1 MLTVSRETLGS
12 ELAITSRVPREPGRA
27 NIRPDLATV
36 ARRVSCTWIASA
48 LVAAL
53 IPVSNALAFAF
64 EDVVARA
71 QQLATG
77 PYQPPVE
84 TPSFMR
90 EMGYDQYRGIRHQAQ
105 HNLWRDAHSGFQVSP
120 VMPGS
125 VYACIVPINEVN
137 GSNVRRLAFRKE
149 HFTFDEPKLGQ
160 RIPDDL
166 GYAGFELSY
175 SLDRPAIGGE
185 FLVFAGASY
194 FRAIGKGGQ
203 WGLSVRGA
211 AIDTG
216 LASGEE
222 FPDFIE
228 FWLVR
233 PRPRASR
240 MTVYALLNSPRL
252 TGAYEFLISPGAST
266 RLDVR
271 AVLFTRD
278 RIEQLGI
285 APLTSMYVYGENTP
299 RPRDAWRP
307 EVHDSDGLLVHDGS
321 GDWIWQPLLNP
332 SKITI
337 HSFSAGSEFGLL
349 QRDRHFASYEDAETN
364 YHRRPSAV
372 VRLEQGFETGRIL
385 LVQLPTKNEFMD
397 NIVAFWSL
405 PGAVDGGT
413 KLDLKY
419 RLSFGGPTIAQTKL
433 GQVVNTFV
441 GRDVIDAS
449 SMAGQYRFV
458 VDFRGAGLD
467 QLKADAPLVAA
478 ISAHEGTAI
487 LEHQLKRVDATG
499 FWRLSILARAAA
511 DNPLALRASL
521 NMNGRQV
528 TEVWS
533 YELEANNALRRDE

>member
-1 MLTVSRETLGS
+1 MES
-12 ELAITSRVPREPGRA
+12 ELAITGCV
-27 NIRPDLATV
+27 TV
-36 ARRVSCTWIASA
+36 ARRVRWKWIASV

-53 IPVSNALAFAF
+53 IPVSSALAFAF

-71 QQLATG
+71 RQLAAG

-90 EMGYDQYRGIRHQAQ
+90 EIGYDQHRGIRHQAQ
-105 HNLWRDAHSGFQVSP
+105 HNLWRDTDSRFQVSP
-120 VMPGS
+120 VMPGN
-125 VYACIVPINEVN
+125 VYARVVAINEVT
-137 GSNVRRLAFRKE
+137 GRNVRRLPFRKE
-149 HFTFDEPKLGQ
+149 HFTFDEVELGQ
-160 RIPDDL
+160 RIPNDL

-175 SLDRPAIGGE
+175 SLGRPDIDDK
-185 FLVFAGASY
+185 FLVFAGGSY
-194 FRAIGKGGQ
+194 FRGIGKGGQ

-252 TGAYEFLISPGAST
+252 TGAYKFLISPGAST
-266 RLDVR
+266 RLDVS

-285 APLTSMYVYGENTP
+285 APLTSMYFYGENTP
-299 RPRDAWRP
+299 RPHDAWRP
-307 EVHDSDGLLVHDGS
+307 EVHDSDGLLVQDGS

-332 SKITI
+332 SKITF
-337 HSFSAGSEFGLL
+337 HNFSAGSEFGLL
-349 QRDRHFASYEDAETN
+349 QRDTRFASYEDAETN
-364 YHRRPSAV
+364 YHRRPSAI
-372 VRLEQGFETGRIL
+372 VRLEQGFEPGRIL
-385 LVQLPTKNEFMD
+385 LVQLPTKNEFLD

-405 PGAVDGGT
+405 PGPVDGGT

-419 RLSFGGPTIAQTKL
+419 RLSFGGPTIAQTRL
-433 GQVVNTFV
+433 GRVVNTFV

-449 SMAGQYRFV
+449 SMAGQYRFI
-458 VDFRGAGLD
+458 VDFTGARLD
-467 QLKADAPLVAA
+467 QLNADAPLAAA
-478 ISAHEGTAI
+478 ISSHQGTTI
-487 LEHQLKRVDATG
+487 LEHQLERVDATG
-499 FWRLSILARAAA
+499 FWRLSILAQAGA
-511 DNPLALRASL
+511 DKPLALRSSL
-521 NMNGRQV
+521 NINGRQL

-533 YELEANNALRRDE
+533 YELEANNALRRNE

>member
-1 MLTVSRETLGS
+1 MSTASRGRLGA
-12 ELAITSRVPREPGRA
+12 ELAITSHASREPGTVSA
-27 NIRPDLATV
+27 RPGPATV
-36 ARRVSCTWIASA
+36 PRRASYTWIASA

-64 EDVVARA
+64 DDVVARA
-71 QQLATG
+71 QQLAAG

-84 TPSFMR
+84 TPRFMR

-125 VYACIVPINEVN
+125 VYARIVPINEVN
-137 GSNVRRLAFRKE
+137 GSSVRRLAFRKE
-149 HFTFDEPKLGQ
+149 HFTFDEPELGQ

-175 SLDRPAIGGE
+175 SLDRPAIEGK

-233 PRPRASR
+233 PRARASR

-252 TGAYEFLISPGAST
+252 TGAHKFLISPGAST

-337 HSFSAGSEFGLL
+337 HSFSAGNEFGLL
-349 QRDRHFASYEDAETN
+349 QRDTHFASYEDAETN

-372 VRLEQGFETGRIL
+372 VGLEQGFETGRIL

-397 NIVAFWSL
+397 NIVAFWSP
-405 PGAVDGGT
+405 PGPVDGGT

-419 RLSFGGPTIAQTKL
+419 RLSFGNPTIAQTKL
-433 GQVVNTFV
+433 GQVVNTFI
-441 GRDVIDAS
+441 GRDIIDAT

-458 VDFRGAGLD
+458 VDFRGARLD

-499 FWRLSILARAAA
+499 FWRLSILARAGA
-511 DNPLALRASL
+511 DDPLALRASL

-533 YELEANNALRRDE
+533 YELEANNAVRRGE

>member
-36 ARRVSCTWIASA
+36 VRRVSYTWIASA

-149 HFTFDEPKLGQ
+149 HFTFDEPKLEQ

-499 FWRLSILARAAA
+499 FWRLSILARATA

>member
-1 MLTVSRETLGS
+1 MES
-12 ELAITSRVPREPGRA
+12 ELAITSCAPREPATSDAKPGHV
-27 NIRPDLATV
+27 TV
-36 ARRVSCTWIASA
+36 ARGVHCKRIVSV

-53 IPVSNALAFAF
+53 VPVSSALAFGF

-71 QQLATG
+71 RQLAAA

-84 TPSFMR
+84 TPRFMR
-90 EMGYDQYRGIRHQAQ
+90 EIGYDQYRGIRHQPQ
-105 HNLWRDAHSGFQVSP
+105 HNLWRDTHSTFQVWP
-120 VMPGS
+120 VMPGN
-125 VYACIVPINEVN
+125 VYTRVVAINEVI
-137 GSNVRRLAFRKE
+137 GRDVRRLPFRKE
-149 HFTFDEPKLGQ
+149 HFTFDEVELEK
-160 RIPDDL
+160 RIPNDL

-175 SLDRPAIGGE
+175 SLGQPNIDDK
-185 FLVFAGASY
+185 FLVFAGGSY

-252 TGAYEFLISPGAST
+252 TGAYKFLISPGAST
-266 RLDVR
+266 RLDVS

-285 APLTSMYVYGENTP
+285 AALTSMYFYGENTP
-299 RPRDAWRP
+299 RPPDAWRP
-307 EVHDSDGLLVHDGS
+307 EVHDSDGLLVQDGL

-332 SKITI
+332 SKITF
-337 HSFSAGSEFGLL
+337 HNFSAGREFGLL
-349 QRDRHFASYEDAETN
+349 QRDTRFASYEDAETN
-364 YHRRPSAV
+364 YHRRPSAM
-372 VRLEQGFETGRIL
+372 VRLEQGFEPGRVL
-385 LVQLPTKNEFMD
+385 LVQLPTKNEFLD
-397 NIVAFWSL
+397 NIVAFWTL
-405 PGAVDGGT
+405 PGPVDGGS

-433 GQVVNTFV
+433 ARVVNTFV

-449 SMAGQYRFV
+449 STAGKYRFI
-458 VDFRGAGLD
+458 VDFTGARLD
-467 QLKADAPLVAA
+467 QLNADAPLVAA
-478 ISAHEGTAI
+478 ISSHEGTTI
-487 LEHQLKRVDATG
+487 LEHQLERIDATG
-499 FWRLSILARAAA
+499 FWRLSILAQA
-511 DNPLALRASL
+511 DADKPLALRSSL
-521 NMNGRQV
+521 NINGRQL

-533 YELEANNALRRDE
+533 YELEANNALRRNE

>member
-1 MLTVSRETLGS
+1 MES
-12 ELAITSRVPREPGRA
+12 ELAITSYAPRKPGTA
-27 NIRPDLATV
+27 DAKPGHVTV
-36 ARRVSCTWIASA
+36 QRRVSWKWIVSV

-53 IPVSNALAFAF
+53 IPVSSALAFAF

-71 QQLATG
+71 RQLAAG

-84 TPSFMR
+84 MPSFMR
-90 EMGYDQYRGIRHQAQ
+90 EIGYDQYRGIRHRAQ
-105 HNLWRDAHSGFQVSP
+105 HNLWRDAGSRFQVSP
-120 VMPGS
+120 VMPGN
-125 VYACIVPINEVN
+125 VYARTVAINEVT
-137 GSNVRRLAFRKE
+137 GRNVRRLAFHKE
-149 HFTFDEPKLGQ
+149 HFTFDEVELEQ
-160 RIPDDL
+160 RIPNDL

-175 SLDRPAIGGE
+175 SLGQPDIDDK
-185 FLVFAGASY
+185 FLVFAGGSY
-194 FRAIGKGGQ
+194 FRGIGKGGQ

-233 PRPRASR
+233 PRPRASH

-252 TGAYEFLISPGAST
+252 TGAYKFLISPGAST
-266 RLDVR
+266 RLDVS
-271 AVLFTRD
+271 AVLFTRA

-285 APLTSMYVYGENTP
+285 APLTSMYFYGENTP
-299 RPRDAWRP
+299 RPHDAWRP

-332 SKITI
+332 SQITF
-337 HSFSAGSEFGLL
+337 HSFSAGREFGLL
-349 QRDRHFASYEDAETN
+349 QRDTRFASYEDAETN
-364 YHRRPSAV
+364 YHRRPSAI
-372 VRLEQGFETGRIL
+372 VRLEQGFKPGRIL
-385 LVQLPTKNEFMD
+385 LVQLPTRNEFLD

-405 PGAVDGGT
+405 PGPVDGGT

-419 RLSFGGPTIAQTKL
+419 RLSFGGPTIAQRRL
-433 GQVVNTFV
+433 GRVVNTFV

-449 SMAGQYRFV
+449 SRAGQYRFI
-458 VDFRGAGLD
+458 VDFAGARLD
-467 QLKADAPLVAA
+467 QLNADAPLTAA
-478 ISAHEGTAI
+478 ISSHQGTTI
-487 LEHQLKRVDATG
+487 LEHQLERIDATG

-511 DNPLALRASL
+511 DKPLALRSSL
-521 NMNGRQV
+521 NINGRQL

-533 YELEANNALRRDE
+533 YELEANNALRRNE

>member
-1 MLTVSRETLGS
+1 
-12 ELAITSRVPREPGRA
+12 VPRRA
-27 NIRPDLATV
+27 
-36 ARRVSCTWIASA
+36 SYTWIASA

-64 EDVVARA
+64 DDVVARA
-71 QQLATG
+71 QQLAAG

-84 TPSFMR
+84 TPRFMR

-125 VYACIVPINEVN
+125 VYARIVPINEVN
-137 GSNVRRLAFRKE
+137 GSSVRRLAFRKE
-149 HFTFDEPKLGQ
+149 HFTFDEPELGQ

-175 SLDRPAIGGE
+175 SLDRPAIEGK

-233 PRPRASR
+233 PRARASR

-252 TGAYEFLISPGAST
+252 TGAHKFLISPGAST

-337 HSFSAGSEFGLL
+337 HSFSAGNEFGLL
-349 QRDRHFASYEDAETN
+349 QRDTHFASYEDAETN

-372 VRLEQGFETGRIL
+372 VGLEQGFETGRIL

-397 NIVAFWSL
+397 NIVAFWSP
-405 PGAVDGGT
+405 PGPVDGGT

-419 RLSFGGPTIAQTKL
+419 RLSFGNPTIAQTKL
-433 GQVVNTFV
+433 GQVVNTFI
-441 GRDVIDAS
+441 GRDIIDAT

-458 VDFRGAGLD
+458 VDFRGARLD

-499 FWRLSILARAAA
+499 FWRLSILARAGA
-511 DNPLALRASL
+511 DDPLALRASL

-533 YELEANNALRRDE
+533 YELEANNAVRRGE

>member
-12 ELAITSRVPREPGRA
+12 ELAITSRVPHEPGRA

-36 ARRVSCTWIASA
+36 ARRVSYTWIASA

-125 VYACIVPINEVN
+125 VYARIVPINEVN

-385 LVQLPTKNEFMD
+385 LVQLPTNNEFMD
-397 NIVAFWSL
+397 NIVAFWSP
-405 PGAVDGGT
+405 PGPVDGGT

-419 RLSFGGPTIAQTKL
+419 RLSFGDPTIAQTKL

-449 SMAGQYRFV
+449 SMAGRYRFI
-458 VDFRGAGLD
+458 VDFRGARLD
-467 QLKADAPLVAA
+467 ELKADAPLVAA

-499 FWRLSILARAAA
+499 FWRLSILARATA

-521 NMNGRQV
+521 NMNGRQA

>member
-1 MLTVSRETLGS
+1 MDYSPRRNLT
-12 ELAITSRVPREPGRA
+12 
-27 NIRPDLATV
+27 
-36 ARRVSCTWIASA
+36 SCMWVASA
-48 LVAAL
+48 LVFAL
-53 IPVSNALAFAF
+53 IPASNALAFAF
-64 EDVVARA
+64 EDVIARA
-71 QQLATG
+71 QDLAAG
-77 PYQPPVE
+77 PYVPPVE
-84 TPSFMR
+84 TPRFMR
-90 EMGYDQYRGIRHQAQ
+90 EMGYDQYRGIRYQAQ
-105 HNLWRDAHSGFQVSP
+105 HNLWRDAHSAFQVSP

-125 VYACIVPINEVN
+125 VYARIVPINEVD
-137 GSNVRRLAFRKE
+137 GANVRRVAFRKE
-149 HFTFDEPKLGQ
+149 HFTFDEPELGQ

-175 SLDRPAIGGE
+175 SLDRPTIEGK

-266 RLDVR
+266 HLDVR

-349 QRDRHFASYEDAETN
+349 QRDTHFASYEDAETN

-372 VRLEQGFETGRIL
+372 VRLGQGFETGRIL
-385 LVQLPTKNEFMD
+385 LAQLPTKNEFMD
-397 NIVAFWSL
+397 NIVAFWSP

-419 RLSFGGPTIAQTKL
+419 RLSFGSPTIAQTRL

-458 VDFRGAGLD
+458 VDFRGPRLD
-467 QLKADAPLVAA
+467 RLKANAQLVAV
-478 ISAHEGTAI
+478 ISAHEGTSI

-499 FWRLSILARAAA
+499 FWRLSILARADA
-511 DNPLALRASL
+511 DNSLALRASL
-521 NMNGRQV
+521 NLNGRQV

>member
-1 MLTVSRETLGS
+1 MVTVGRETLGS

-36 ARRVSCTWIASA
+36 ARRVSYTWIATA

-125 VYACIVPINEVN
+125 VYARIVPINEVN

-149 HFTFDEPKLGQ
+149 HFTFDEPELGQ

-499 FWRLSILARAAA
+499 FWRLSILSRAAA

>member
-1 MLTVSRETLGS
+1 MSTASRGTLGS
-12 ELAITSRVPREPGRA
+12 ELAITSHAPREPGTA
-27 NIRPDLATV
+27 NARPGPTTV
-36 ARRVSCTWIASA
+36 ARRVSYTWIASA

-71 QQLATG
+71 QQLAAG

-84 TPSFMR
+84 TPRFMR

-105 HNLWRDAHSGFQVSP
+105 HNLWRDAHSRFEVSP

-125 VYACIVPINEVN
+125 VYARIVPINEVN
-137 GSNVRRLAFRKE
+137 GSNVRRLAFRKD
-149 HFTFDEPKLGQ
+149 HFTFDEPELRQ

-175 SLDRPAIGGE
+175 SLDRRTIDGK

-194 FRAIGKGGQ
+194 FRGIGMGGQ

-233 PRPRASR
+233 PRARAKR

-252 TGAYEFLISPGAST
+252 TGAYKFLISPGAAT
-266 RLDVR
+266 RLGVR
-271 AVLFTRD
+271 AVLFTRH

-285 APLTSMYVYGENTP
+285 APLTSMYNYGENTP

-307 EVHDSDGLLVHDGS
+307 EVHDSDGLLVHDAS

-337 HSFSAGSEFGLL
+337 HSFSAGNEFGLL

-372 VRLEQGFETGRIL
+372 VGLEQGFETGRIL

-419 RLSFGGPTIAQTKL
+419 RLNFGGPTIAQTKL

-449 SMAGQYRFV
+449 SMAGEYRFI
-458 VDFRGAGLD
+458 VDFRGARLD

-478 ISAHEGTAI
+478 ISSHAETAI
-487 LEHQLKRVDATG
+487 LEHQLKRVAATG
-499 FWRLSILARAAA
+499 FWRLSILARA
-511 DNPLALRASL
+511 DTDKPLALRASL
-521 NMNGRQV
+521 NVNGRQV

>member
-1 MLTVSRETLGS
+1 MLTASRRALGS
-12 ELAITSRVPREPGRA
+12 ELAITSHAQREPGRA

-36 ARRVSCTWIASA
+36 ARRMSYTWIASA

-64 EDVVARA
+64 EEVVARA
-71 QQLATG
+71 QQLAAG

-84 TPSFMR
+84 TPRFMR

-105 HNLWRDAHSGFQVSP
+105 HNLWRDAHSRFQVSP

-125 VYACIVPINEVN
+125 VYARIVPINEVN

-149 HFTFDEPKLGQ
+149 HFTFDDPELGQ

-175 SLDRPAIGGE
+175 SLDRPVVEGK

-194 FRAIGKGGQ
+194 FRGIGKGGQ

-233 PRPRASR
+233 PRPRASC

-337 HSFSAGSEFGLL
+337 HSFSAGGEFGLL

-372 VRLEQGFETGRIL
+372 VGLEQGFETGRIL

-433 GQVVNTFV
+433 GWVVNTFV

-458 VDFRGAGLD
+458 VDFRGARLD

-478 ISAHEGTAI
+478 ISSHEGTAI

-499 FWRLSILARAAA
+499 FWRLSILAWAGA

-521 NMNGRQV
+521 NLNGRQV

>member
-1 MLTVSRETLGS
+1 MPAASLGV
-12 ELAITSRVPREPGRA
+12 LG
-27 NIRPDLATV
+27 
-36 ARRVSCTWIASA
+36 WIAGA
-48 LVAAL
+48 LVVAL

-64 EDVVARA
+64 EDVVAQA
-71 QQLATG
+71 QQLAEG

-84 TPSFMR
+84 TPRFMR

-105 HNLWRDAHSGFQVSP
+105 YNLWRDARSRFQVSP

-125 VYACIVPINEVN
+125 VYARIVPINEVD
-137 GSNVRRLAFRKE
+137 GLNVQRLPFRKE
-149 HFTFDEPKLGQ
+149 HFKFDDAELRQ
-160 RIPDDL
+160 EIPEDL

-175 SLDRPAIGGE
+175 STDRPAVEGK

-194 FRAIGKGGQ
+194 FRGIGTGGQ

-233 PRPRASR
+233 PQPLASR

-252 TGAYEFLISPGAST
+252 SGAYEFLISPGEPT
-266 RLDVR
+266 RLDIR

-307 EVHDSDGLLVHDGS
+307 EVHDSDGLLVHDAS
-321 GDWIWQPLLNP
+321 GEWIWQPLLNP
-332 SKITI
+332 STLTI
-337 HSFSAGSEFGLL
+337 HSFPAGDEFGLL
-349 QRDRHFASYEDAETN
+349 QRDTQFASYEDAETN

-372 VRLEQGFETGRIL
+372 VELEQGFGAGRVL
-385 LVQLPTKNEFMD
+385 LVQIPTNNEFMD
-397 NIVAFWSL
+397 NIVAFWSR
-405 PGAVDGGT
+405 PGAVGGGT

-419 RLSFGGPTIAQTKL
+419 RLSFGDPTIARAKL

-441 GRDVIDAS
+441 GRDVIDATS
-449 SMAGQYRFV
+449 TAGQYRFI
-458 VDFRGAGLD
+458 VDFRGVHLD
-467 QLKADAPLVAA
+467 ELKANAPLAAA
-478 ISAHEGTAI
+478 ISSHEGTAI
-487 LEHQLKRVDATG
+487 LEHHLERIDATG
-499 FWRLSILARAAA
+499 FWRLSILARTGAGK
-511 DNPLALRASL
+511 PLALRASL
-521 NMNGRQV
+521 NMDGRRI
-528 TEVWS
+528 TETWS
-533 YELEANNALRRDE
+533 YELEASNVLRRDE

>member
-1 MLTVSRETLGS
+1 MSIAS
-12 ELAITSRVPREPGRA
+12 PI
-27 NIRPDLATV
+27 
-36 ARRVSCTWIASA
+36 WIASA
-48 LVAAL
+48 LVVAL
-53 IPVSNALAFAF
+53 IPISNALAFTF

-71 QQLATG
+71 QQLAAG

-84 TPSFMR
+84 TPRFMR
-90 EMGYDQYRGIRHQAQ
+90 EIGYDQYRGMRHQAE

-125 VYACIVPINEVN
+125 VYARVVPINEVN
-137 GSNVRRLAFRKE
+137 GSNVKRLAFRKE
-149 HFTFDEPKLGQ
+149 HFKFDDAELEQ

-175 SLDRPAIGGE
+175 PFSRPAIQE
-185 FLVFAGASY
+185 KFLVFAGASY
-194 FRAIGKGGQ
+194 FRGIGQGGQ

-233 PRPRASR
+233 PRPRASH

-252 TGAYEFLISPGAST
+252 SGAYEFLISPGAFT

-299 RPRDAWRP
+299 RPRGAWRP

-321 GDWIWQPLLNP
+321 GEWIWQPLSNP
-332 SKITI
+332 SQITI
-337 HSFSAGSEFGLL
+337 HSFSVGNEFGLL
-349 QRDRHFASYEDAETN
+349 QRDTQFTSYEDAETN

-372 VRLEQGFETGRIL
+372 VELGQGFGSGRIL
-385 LVQLPTKNEFMD
+385 LVQLPTNNEFLD
-397 NIVAFWSL
+397 NIVAFWSP
-405 PGAVDGGT
+405 PGPVDGGT
-413 KLDLKY
+413 KLELKY
-419 RLSFGGPTIAQTKL
+419 RLSFGDPAIAQTKL
-433 GQVVNTFV
+433 GRVVHTFV

-449 SMAGQYRFV
+449 STAGHYRFI
-458 VDFRGAGLD
+458 VDFAGARLDGLN
-467 QLKADAPLVAA
+467 ADAPLAAA
-478 ISAHEGTAI
+478 ISSHEDTAV
-487 LEHQLKRVDATG
+487 LEHQIQQIGAAG
-499 FWRLSILARAAA
+499 YWRLSILARAAA
-511 DNPLALRASL
+511 DKPLALHASL
-521 NMNGRQV
+521 NMNGQRV

-533 YELEANNALRRDE
+533 YELEANNTLRRDE

>member
-12 ELAITSRVPREPGRA
+12 GLAITSRVPREPGRA

-36 ARRVSCTWIASA
+36 ARRVSYAWIASA

-71 QQLATG
+71 QRLAAG

-84 TPSFMR
+84 TPRFMR

-125 VYACIVPINEVN
+125 VYARIVPINEVN

-149 HFTFDEPKLGQ
+149 HFTFDEPELGQ

-233 PRPRASR
+233 PRARASR
-240 MTVYALLNSPRL
+240 MTVYALLDSPRL

>member
-1 MLTVSRETLGS
+1 MES
-12 ELAITSRVPREPGRA
+12 ELAITSYAPRKPGTA
-27 NIRPDLATV
+27 NAKPGHATV
-36 ARRVSCTWIASA
+36 ARRVSWKWIVSV

-53 IPVSNALAFAF
+53 IPVSSALAFAF

-71 QQLATG
+71 RQLAAG

-84 TPSFMR
+84 TPRFMR
-90 EMGYDQYRGIRHQAQ
+90 EIGYDQYRGIRHQAQ
-105 HNLWRDAHSGFQVSP
+105 HNLWRDAHSRFQVSP

-125 VYACIVPINEVN
+125 VYARMVAINEVT

-149 HFTFDEPKLGQ
+149 HFTFDEVELGQ

-175 SLDRPAIGGE
+175 SLDHSLDRPDIDGK
-185 FLVFAGASY
+185 FLVFAGGSY
-194 FRAIGKGGQ
+194 FRGIGKGGQ

-240 MTVYALLNSPRL
+240 MTVYALLDSPRL

-266 RLDVR
+266 RLDVS

-285 APLTSMYVYGENTP
+285 APVTSMYFYGENTP
-299 RPRDAWRP
+299 RPHDAWRP

-337 HSFSAGSEFGLL
+337 HNFSAGSEFGLL
-349 QRDRHFASYEDAETN
+349 QRDTRFASYEDAETN
-364 YHRRPSAV
+364 YHRRPSAI
-372 VRLEQGFETGRIL
+372 VRLEQGFEPGRIL

-405 PGAVDGGT
+405 PGPVDGGT

-419 RLSFGGPTIAQTKL
+419 RLSFGGPTIAQTRL

-449 SMAGQYRFV
+449 SMAGQYRFI
-458 VDFRGAGLD
+458 VDFTGARLD
-467 QLKADAPLVAA
+467 QLNADAPLAAA
-478 ISAHEGTAI
+478 ISSHQGTTI

-499 FWRLSILARAAA
+499 FWRLSILAQA
-511 DNPLALRASL
+511 DADKPLALRGSL
-521 NMNGRQV
+521 NINGRQL

-533 YELEANNALRRDE
+533 YELEANNALRRNE

>member
-105 HNLWRDAHSGFQVSP
+105 YNLWRDAHSGFQVSP

>member
-1 MLTVSRETLGS
+1 MLTASRETLGS
-12 ELAITSRVPREPGRA
+12 ELAITSRAPREPGRA

-36 ARRVSCTWIASA
+36 ARRVSYTWIASA

-71 QQLATG
+71 QQLAAG

-84 TPSFMR
+84 TPRFMR

-125 VYACIVPINEVN
+125 VYARIVPINEVN

-149 HFTFDEPKLGQ
+149 HFTFDEPELGQ

-175 SLDRPAIGGE
+175 SLNRPAIEGK

-233 PRPRASR
+233 PRARAKR

-252 TGAYEFLISPGAST
+252 TGAYKFLISPGAST
-266 RLDVR
+266 RLGVR
-271 AVLFTRD
+271 AVLFTRH

-285 APLTSMYVYGENTP
+285 APLTSMYNYGENTP

-307 EVHDSDGLLVHDGS
+307 EVHDSDGLLVHDAS

-337 HSFSAGSEFGLL
+337 HSFSAGNEFGLL
-349 QRDRHFASYEDAETN
+349 QRDTRFASYEDAETN

-372 VRLEQGFETGRIL
+372 VGLQQGFETGRIL

-419 RLSFGGPTIAQTKL
+419 RLSLGGPTITQTKL

-441 GRDVIDAS
+441 GRDVIDAT

-458 VDFRGAGLD
+458 VDFRGARLD

-499 FWRLSILARAAA
+499 FWRLSILARAGA

-533 YELEANNALRRDE
+533 YELEANNAVRRDE

>member
-36 ARRVSCTWIASA
+36 ARRVSYTWIASA

-125 VYACIVPINEVN
+125 VYARIVPINEVN

-372 VRLEQGFETGRIL
+372 VRLEQGFEAGRIL